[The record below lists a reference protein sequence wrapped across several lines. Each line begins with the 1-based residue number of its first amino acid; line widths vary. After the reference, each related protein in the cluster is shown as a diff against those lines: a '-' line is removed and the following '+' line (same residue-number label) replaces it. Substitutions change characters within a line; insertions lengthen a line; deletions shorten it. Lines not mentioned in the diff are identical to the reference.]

1 MLFKWGV
8 FAPPSDIW
16 QLIVEYVGFVKSC
29 REKLE
34 QAQDIVKTIHTN
46 CLSISAFKT
55 MNNLLKRSSVAPDVR
70 RFYTNLHI
78 KQPDEDRRG
87 IVLNAI
93 SHYYRDCRFQNITA
107 FLQAQQRLQENVIN
121 DIINAE
127 QENDDEDIPEG
138 IQEEIQWVP
147 ETP

>member
-16 QLIVEYVGFVKSC
+16 QLIVEYVGFVKTC
-29 REKLE
+29 REKME
-34 QAQDIVKTIHTN
+34 QAQNIVKTIHTN

-55 MNNLLKRSSVAPDVR
+55 MNMLLKTSSLAPDVR
-70 RFYTNLHI
+70 LFYTNMQI
-78 KQPDEDRRG
+78 KQPDEDRRS
-87 IVLNAI
+87 IVLNALA
-93 SHYYRDCRFQNITA
+93 HYYRDCRLQNITE
-107 FLQAQQRLQENVIN
+107 FLEARQRLQENVIN

-127 QENDDEDIPEG
+127 
-138 IQEEIQWVP
+138 